1 MTRNYALKRLLEHGG
16 LTRVEIAHITGW
28 SFNAVRSAIRRLLE
42 SGEIRRTVGARKS
55 VYEVAR

>member
-16 LTRVEIAHITGW
+16 LTRSELVTFTGW
-28 SFNAVRSAIRRLLE
+28 SDSAVRSAITRLCE
-42 SGEIRRTVGARKS
+42 KGEIVRVVRHGRS